1 MNRKYKI
8 FILVF
13 TASIA
18 AFGPFL
24 TDFYLPAL
32 PQLGLFFKT
41 SPSMVQLTITV
52 SLIGLAAGQLFI
64 GPLSDKYGRKKPLLI
79 SLLLYIVSTAGCLFS
94 TGIEFFLFFRLVQGL
109 AGAGGIVISRS
120 IATDLY
126 SGKELARFFSMLS
139 AVQSLAP
146 ICAPIL
152 GGIIISSTEWQ
163 GVFWILLA
171 IGVLLMLS
179 CLKFRESIEKRSEHT
194 IVKVF
199 ESYIPVLKN
208 KTFRRI
214 VAIQAIS
221 MGVMFAYIASSPF
234 IFQQLYGL
242 SPIAFSLCFAINAL
256 GIMLGSLFALKFKNV
271 KQTLR
276 TGVIS
281 FFSATTITCATLIF
295 KANFIS
301 IEISL
306 LFSLFFLGMILPTS
320 TTLAMEPVKK
330 NSGIASAILGF
341 TAFLAGGI
349 SSPLAGIGNMMIS
362 TSAVMFICALI
373 ALVLTLFSWH
383 SATDC
388 CSDSLNS

>member
-163 GVFWILLA
+163 GVLA
-171 IGVLLMLS
+171 L
-179 CLKFRESIEKRSEHT
+179 
-194 IVKVF
+194 
-199 ESYIPVLKN
+199 
-208 KTFRRI
+208 
-214 VAIQAIS
+214 
-221 MGVMFAYIASSPF
+221 
-234 IFQQLYGL
+234 
-242 SPIAFSLCFAINAL
+242 
-256 GIMLGSLFALKFKNV
+256 
-271 KQTLR
+271 
-276 TGVIS
+276 
-281 FFSATTITCATLIF
+281 
-295 KANFIS
+295 
-301 IEISL
+301 
-306 LFSLFFLGMILPTS
+306 
-320 TTLAMEPVKK
+320 
-330 NSGIASAILGF
+330 
-341 TAFLAGGI
+341 
-349 SSPLAGIGNMMIS
+349 
-362 TSAVMFICALI
+362 
-373 ALVLTLFSWH
+373 
-383 SATDC
+383 
-388 CSDSLNS
+388 

>member
-1 MNRKYKI
+1 
-8 FILVF
+8 
-13 TASIA
+13 
-18 AFGPFL
+18 
-24 TDFYLPAL
+24 
-32 PQLGLFFKT
+32 
-41 SPSMVQLTITV
+41 
-52 SLIGLAAGQLFI
+52 
-64 GPLSDKYGRKKPLLI
+64 
-79 SLLLYIVSTAGCLFS
+79 
-94 TGIEFFLFFRLVQGL
+94 
-109 AGAGGIVISRS
+109 
-120 IATDLY
+120 
-126 SGKELARFFSMLS
+126 
-139 AVQSLAP
+139 
-146 ICAPIL
+146 
-152 GGIIISSTEWQ
+152 
-163 GVFWILLA
+163 
-171 IGVLLMLS
+171 
-179 CLKFRESIEKRSEHT
+179 
-194 IVKVF
+194 
-199 ESYIPVLKN
+199 
-208 KTFRRI
+208 
-214 VAIQAIS
+214 

-271 KQTLR
+271 KQALR

-301 IEISL
+301 LEISL

-383 SATDC
+383 SATDY

>member
-256 GIMLGSLFALKFKNV
+256 GIMLGSLFALKFK
-271 KQTLR
+271 
-276 TGVIS
+276 
-281 FFSATTITCATLIF
+281 
-295 KANFIS
+295 ANFIY

-341 TAFLAGGI
+341 TAFLAGGR
-349 SSPLAGIGNMMIS
+349 SSPLAGLGNMMIS

>member
-271 KQTLR
+271 KQALR

-373 ALVLTLFSWH
+373 A
-383 SATDC
+383 
-388 CSDSLNS
+388 